1 MVLGRLV
8 HISASPSNPALPATN
23 ADLYLVVWQ
32 SESDEMN
39 LERFEI
45 EMWGRIYTSL
55 GVPTGDYFRIS
66 FQGGTG
72 IFFLVLLL
80 LLLSRG

>member
-1 MVLGRLV
+1 
-8 HISASPSNPALPATN
+8 
-23 ADLYLVVWQ
+23 
-32 SESDEMN
+32 MN